1 MFINHKHKFIFI
13 HIPKTAGTSIRNS
26 FDMNGYDKK
35 VVRKSYPHSRCSE
48 VKEYCGEKIWD
59 EYFKFSFVRNPFD
72 RFVSTY
78 FYFKDYGRDNFG
90 DMLTGYIVNRFSSFE
105 DFTKNFINIPSKLF
119 AYPHFNEQVCWTSN
133 MDFDFIGRFE
143 NVEEDFKTICKKIE
157 KPYRRMPHH
166 KRSRN
171 RKHYTE
177 YYNDET
183 RQIIENKYAKD
194 LDHFGY
200 KFGE

>member
-1 MFINHKHKFIFI
+1 MPIYHSHKCIFI
-13 HIPKTAGTSIRNS
+13 HIPKSAGSSIHSTFSQTAS
-26 FDMNGYDKK
+26 DHEML
-35 VVRKSYPHSRCSE
+35 
-48 VKEYCGEKIWD
+48 KINHKNKD
-59 EYFKFSFVRNPFD
+59 YFKFTFVRNPFD